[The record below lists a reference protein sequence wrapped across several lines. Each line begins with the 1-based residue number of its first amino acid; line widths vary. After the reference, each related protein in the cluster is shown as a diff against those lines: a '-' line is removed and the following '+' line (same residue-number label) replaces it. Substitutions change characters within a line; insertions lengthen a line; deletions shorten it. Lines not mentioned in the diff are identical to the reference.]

1 MIIASTLGQIFQPIF
16 VIFADLIAFFYA
28 IIPNYAVAISLLT
41 IVVMIVTAPL
51 TIKGTTSMIAMQRV
65 APEVKKIQQKYKG
78 DRVKQNEE
86 LMALYKVHGVNPV
99 SGCLPLL
106 LQMPVFFIL
115 YGVIDGLIN
124 VIPGKHLK
132 AAPRYIGHSTL
143 IYHNL
148 MLSPG
153 KMMSFGMNLANKALG
168 HHASIMGSLPFWG
181 IVVAAIVAQY
191 FQMSQMN
198 RWNPDA
204 AKANPQAQMMQKY
217 MPIIMAIIY
226 INIPAGVNIYF
237 VVSSVCRIGIQE
249 GIFRWGKKPSP
260 VTEGTGT
267 GGSQYKA
274 GTVMAGRGDSGG
286 MGRRPGVM
294 ERIFAAQKRAIEN
307 AKELEAKKQ
316 SMIDEAKQGSV
327 SGNNGQSVGGVAEL
341 GDKGGAG
348 NGSTGNSKVRDGV
361 GLSGNGKG
369 AKGSV
374 SGSGEDY
381 GTKVPQDRRDS
392 GDVRKTVG
400 KGNVTRNESRSRSK
414 RQRRPR

>member
-1 MIIASTLGQIFQPIF
+1 MIISSVLGQIFQPIF
-16 VIFADLIAFFYA
+16 VIFADLIALFYA
-28 IIPNYAVAISLLT
+28 IVPNYAVAISLLT

-51 TIKGTTSMIAMQRV
+51 TIKGTTSMMAMQRV
-65 APEVKKIQQKYKG
+65 APEMKKIQQKYKG

-148 MLSPG
+148 ILSPG

-168 HHASIMGSLPFWG
+168 HHVSIVGSLPFWG
-181 IVVAAIVAQY
+181 IVVAAIIAQY

-204 AKANPQAQMMQKY
+204 AKANSQAQMMQKY

-249 GIFRWGKKPSP
+249 GIFRWGKKPGP
-260 VTEGTGT
+260 VTEGSGT
-267 GGSQYKA
+267 GGSQDKA
-274 GTVMAGRGDSGG
+274 GTVMASLGDSGG
-286 MGRRPGVM
+286 VGRRPGIM

-316 SMIDEAKQGSV
+316 SMIDEAKQGSG
-327 SGNNGQSVGGVAEL
+327 SGNNGQPVGRVAEL
-341 GDKGGAG
+341 DGKGGAG
-348 NGSTGNSKVRDGV
+348 NGSTSNSKMRDGA
-361 GLSGNGKG
+361 GSSSDGSSGR
-369 AKGSV
+369 GSI
-374 SGSGEDY
+374 SGGTEKN
-381 GTKVPQDRRDS
+381 GTKATRDRRDFN
-392 GDVRKTVG
+392 GAKKTVS
-400 KGNVTRNESRSRSK
+400 KGNDTRNESRSRNK